1 MTVAL
6 ILLVTLSP
14 VAPAAEN
21 IVLNPGFE
29 DLTDAGDWPAQWPR
43 QEPPGARFAWDDAV
57 AHSGDRSAR
66 VDGMDPELM
75 SPYVQAWRQ
84 DVGPLPDGQL
94 WFSVWVKAEN
104 VTTGRLN
111 ILHKAADGEVLLNQG
126 VSGFDGTF
134 GWREIAG
141 PLETVQGAVS
151 LQLVMGLVK
160 STGSAWF
167 DDVSVSAMGD
177 LGDVVGRLGMLP
189 SEPQPAGATVP
200 AHFEVALGDAGL
212 ANGGAISLRWENWR
226 PAREF
231 KLSEIVATCDALD
244 AKLEVTIPPRKK
256 SWPPTPKP
264 IACVATLTEGGPLPA
279 ETVVTIDAA
288 LTYTRKSNVA
298 CDLTGLLSRVAE
310 AAMRPLEGRHSVSAV
325 GGPAAQLVCIAE
337 ARPVPGA
344 TSRVTVAATDE
355 FGNPAGGFRGS
366 VKLSADTKVKLPKA
380 YAFTEDD
387 GGSHRFDVEFP
398 AGKVTRL
405 RAKSGKMKTNCNP
418 VLPRDAGEPG
428 IYFGDIHVHCEISGD
443 GVGDP
448 EMAYDHAKRFVGL
461 DFAAL
466 SDHSPRGDR
475 WTRTVEIGNRWNEPG
490 IFPTILGFEWSDT
503 VKGHRNA
510 YYRGDAGPEQ
520 PAGMKHNMETWWE
533 FFDAEGI
540 RALTI
545 PHHPNTQSAA
555 LRPDGKPVWGPVD
568 WSVVDPKYQRVVELN
583 QNRGSFE
590 APGGPLPELRIMRE
604 DCGSSVQ
611 AALAKGHR
619 LGFIGSTDAHS
630 GRPGDGPARCAI
642 AS

>member
-1 MTVAL
+1 
-6 ILLVTLSP
+6 
-14 VAPAAEN
+14 
-21 IVLNPGFE
+21 
-29 DLTDAGDWPAQWPR
+29 
-43 QEPPGARFAWDDAV
+43 
-57 AHSGDRSAR
+57 
-66 VDGMDPELM
+66 
-75 SPYVQAWRQ
+75 
-84 DVGPLPDGQL
+84 
-94 WFSVWVKAEN
+94 
-104 VTTGRLN
+104 
-111 ILHKAADGEVLLNQG
+111 
-126 VSGFDGTF
+126 
-134 GWREIAG
+134 
-141 PLETVQGAVS
+141 
-151 LQLVMGLVK
+151 
-160 STGSAWF
+160 
-167 DDVSVSAMGD
+167 
-177 LGDVVGRLGMLP
+177 
-189 SEPQPAGATVP
+189 
-200 AHFEVALGDAGL
+200 
-212 ANGGAISLRWENWR
+212 
-226 PAREF
+226 
-231 KLSEIVATCDALD
+231 
-244 AKLEVTIPPRKK
+244 
-256 SWPPTPKP
+256 
-264 IACVATLTEGGPLPA
+264 
-279 ETVVTIDAA
+279 
-288 LTYTRKSNVA
+288 
-298 CDLTGLLSRVAE
+298 
-310 AAMRPLEGRHSVSAV
+310 
-325 GGPAAQLVCIAE
+325 
-337 ARPVPGA
+337 
-344 TSRVTVAATDE
+344 
-355 FGNPAGGFRGS
+355 
-366 VKLSADTKVKLPKA
+366 
-380 YAFTEDD
+380 
-387 GGSHRFDVEFP
+387 
-398 AGKVTRL
+398 
-405 RAKSGKMKTNCNP
+405 MKTNCNP

-642 AS
+642 ASPELRRSALWDALHSRNCYATSGKHIIVLCAVNGEPMGSELTVDDASARREIDWRIAGTGPIVRVDLIRNNEVIYSQPGEGAEDVAGSFAYLPALDGTEWWYVRVVQEDTEMAWGTPVWVDGAGQQ